1 LETFGLSDG
10 LITAVGKAIRVGSV
24 VAQLRI
30 EPTSRPYSD
39 HHVHCLFF
47 TQGICGKCLS
57 RCPAEAITEAG
68 ENFRNLIFLLKHGF
82 EQQPLKT

>member
-1 LETFGLSDG
+1 LETFGLSDS

-30 EPTSRPYSD
+30 EPASRPYSD
-39 HHVHCLFF
+39 HYVQYLFF
-47 TQGICGKCLS
+47 TQGICGQCLS
-57 RCPAEAITEAG
+57 RCPAEAITKAG
-68 ENFRNLIFLLKHGF
+68 VNFRNHIFLLKHGF